1 MNESTKMTYEDLKA
15 GFEKLKENRGLS
27 KEEDPI
33 TLQLGSD
40 LWDYSPK
47 EEYITFA
54 FPVIKKELNPN
65 GAMMGGIVCTAL
77 DMTYGLL
84 VYALCGG
91 GVIPP
96 TVSMTTNFINAIFFG
111 DTLLITAK
119 VISWG
124 KRIINMRAEGIS
136 KKTGKTVVTST
147 AVFISDADFSLRQNG

>member
-15 GFEKLKENRGLS
+15 GFEKLKENRGLG

-91 GVIPP
+91 GGGYRKGEDP
-96 TVSMTTNFINAIFFG
+96 
-111 DTLLITAK
+111 
-119 VISWG
+119 
-124 KRIINMRAEGIS
+124 
-136 KKTGKTVVTST
+136 
-147 AVFISDADFSLRQNG
+147 